1 MSASKRILPH
11 TILKKYK
18 YELLLFGLFQHLF
31 MGMFISNLDVYRLYF
46 WPINMLVLGITSFG
60 VYLERNKRRLLVLR
74 VLVIMICSTPVLS
87 YFDGFSTDLLL
98 FLCFSYIAF
107 FAYVFYEVFK
117 YLVKPS
123 YINTDIIVA
132 AACGYLLLIEIGTFI
147 QMAIYYSNPTSY
159 KGLDFSHPTA
169 TFIDLVYFCTI
180 TITSIGFGDI
190 LPAIHYTKM
199 LTSLL
204 GIIGQF
210 YSVVLVGILISKFTS
225 HNQK

>member
-1 MSASKRILPH
+1 MPGQRSIKTQSFF
-11 TILKKYK
+11 KKYK

-31 MGMFISNLDVYRLYF
+31 MGMFISSLDVYRLYF
-46 WPINMLVLGITSFG
+46 WPINMIILGITSFG
-60 VYLERNKRRLLVLR
+60 VYLERNKQRLLILR
-74 VLVIMICSTPVLS
+74 ILVILICSTPILS
-87 YFDGFSTDLLL
+87 YFDGFTTNLMLYLS
-98 FLCFSYIAF
+98 FSYVAF

-132 AACGYLLLIEIGTFI
+132 AACGYLLLIEMGTFI
-147 QMAIYYSNPTSY
+147 QQAIYYIQPLSF
-159 KGLDFSHPTA
+159 KGLEYNHPTA
-169 TFIDLVYFCTI
+169 TFIDLVYFTSI

-190 LPAIHYTKM
+190 LPNLHYTKM
-199 LTSLL
+199 LTALI